1 MRRREFLAAAAAAG
15 VTVGLTGCSTV
26 ESLDPSSTPTSTS
39 PGTAPASP
47 RPTDS
52 ATATPPDDAS
62 GLPPLDG
69 WEGSTAPDARIEGE
83 IDREFRQTFHDHETV
98 FRLSVPEALYDYY
111 SRRYRTGVYGS
122 YVSDS
127 YDDQYVQS
135 LADEFRAYGERNGLS
150 EREVVDHTMVFVQNL
165 QYATD
170 EVGTGFD
177 EYPKY
182 PVETLVD
189 RGGDCEDTSILLSS
203 LLEALG
209 YDTVL
214 LALYDANHMALGVAG
229 SDLSGS
235 YYEFEGR
242 RYYYVETTA
251 PGWRVGEIPP
261 EIQDTPAQFQ
271 RVDRNPVLVVAW
283 AVGVSTREIQVE
295 SLLRNVGDAPAE
307 RASVQVDLET
317 ESGVVARNRS
327 QQVRV
332 TTDADQ
338 RQRFTL
344 RRPDASVVRAR
355 VVVGLDGVLH
365 DETYSDW
372 RAL

>member
-15 VTVGLTGCSTV
+15 LAGCSTV
-26 ESLDPSSTPTSTS
+26 EFGDATPTRQ
-39 PGTAPASP
+39 PE
-47 RPTDS
+47 PTDTTPGS
-52 ATATPPDDAS
+52 QPTASTTDTPPEDAS

-69 WEGSTAPDARIEGE
+69 WEGSTAPDGRIEGQV
-83 IDREFRQTFHDHETV
+83 DREFRQTFDGRETV
-98 FRLSVPEALYDYY
+98 FRLSVPEALYEYY
-111 SRRYRTGVYGS
+111 RRRYRTGVYGS

-127 YDDQYVQS
+127 YDDEYVQS
-135 LADEFRAYGERNGLS
+135 LADEFRAYGERNDLS
-150 EREVVDHTMVFVQNL
+150 EREVVDHAMVFVQNL
-165 QYATD
+165 RYATD

-189 RGGDCEDTSILLSS
+189 RGGDCEDTSVLLAS

-209 YDTVL
+209 YDIVL

-229 SDLSGS
+229 DDLPGA
-235 YYEFEGR
+235 YYEFDGR

-251 PGWRVGEIPP
+251 PGWRVGEVPP
-261 EIQDTPAQFQ
+261 EIEGVSAEFL

-283 AVGVSTREIQVE
+283 GVGVTDREVRVE

-317 ESGVVARNRS
+317 ETGVVARNRS
-327 QQVRV
+327 DPVQV
-332 TTDADQ
+332 TTDGDQ
-338 RQRFTL
+338 RQRFAL
-344 RRPDASVVRAR
+344 SRPDASVVRAR
-355 VVVGLDGVLH
+355 VAVGLDGLLH
-365 DETYSDW
+365 DETHSDW